1 MLELRVRSI
10 VNEAIGINA
19 YELVAPGDDLLPAFT
34 AGSHIDVHIPGG
46 FVRQYSLCNDPR
58 ERHRYLI
65 GVLNVVDGRGG
76 SAALHAGVRAGDALR
91 VSTPRNNFQL
101 SERARHHLLIAGGI
115 GITPMLAMVE
125 TLEARGDSYTL
136 HYCAREPRRAAFLDR
151 LEGQFKRGRAIAH
164 YDRGVPSDGLPVTD
178 LLRKPE
184 PGTHLYYCGPVG
196 LMSAIARAS
205 AHWPQGTV
213 HCEYFAA
220 PPAVWPRETGE
231 AADAVA
237 TGGFRIKIASSGQL
251 LSVPAEK
258 SIVQVLREAG
268 MSCETSCEAGVC
280 GTCKTRYL
288 EGTPEHCDYVL
299 DDVEKGEY
307 LMPCC
312 SRSKS
317 ELLVLD
323 L

>member
-10 VNEAIGINA
+10 VNEAIGVNA
-19 YELVAPGDDLLPAFT
+19 YELVAPDGELLPAFS

-65 GVLNVVDGRGG
+65 GVLNVSDGRGG
-76 SAALHAGVRAGDALR
+76 SAALHAGVRAGDRIR
-91 VSTPRNNFQL
+91 VSMPRNHFQL
-101 SERARHHLLIAGGI
+101 EERARQHLLVAGGI
-115 GITPMLAMVE
+115 GITPMLSMVE
-125 TLEARGDSYTL
+125 ALEARGQRYTL
-136 HYCAREPRRAAFLDR
+136 HYCARAPERAAFLGR
-151 LEGQFKRGRAIAH
+151 LARQFKCGRAIAH
-164 YDRGVPSDGLPVTD
+164 YDRGVPSAGLSIAD
-178 LLRKPE
+178 LLRVPE
-184 PGTHLYYCGPVG
+184 PGTHLYYCGPAG

-220 PPAVWPRETGE
+220 PPAVWPRDTGE
-231 AADAVA
+231 AAGAQENSA
-237 TGGFRIKIASSGQL
+237 FQIQIASTGQL

-258 SIVQVLREAG
+258 SIVEVLREAG
-268 MSCETSCEAGVC
+268 VSCETSCEAGVC

-299 DDVEKGEY
+299 DDAEKSEY
-307 LMPCC
+307 LTPCC

-317 ELLVLD
+317 GLLVLD

>member
-10 VNEAIGINA
+10 VNEAIGVNA
-19 YELVAPGDDLLPAFT
+19 YELVAPDGELLPAFS

-65 GVLNVVDGRGG
+65 GVLNVTEGRGG
-76 SAALHAGVRAGDALR
+76 SAALHAGVRAGDRIR
-91 VSTPRNNFQL
+91 VSMPRNHFQL
-101 SERARHHLLIAGGI
+101 EERACHHLLVAGGI
-115 GITPMLAMVE
+115 GITPMLSMVE
-125 TLEARGDSYTL
+125 ALEARGETYTL
-136 HYCAREPRRAAFLDR
+136 HYCARAPERAAFLGR
-151 LEGQFKRGRAIAH
+151 LARQFKCGRAIAH
-164 YDRGVPSDGLPVTD
+164 YDRGVSSDGLSIVD
-178 LLRKPE
+178 LLRAPV
-184 PGTHLYYCGPVG
+184 PGTHLYYCGPTG

-205 AHWPQGTV
+205 THWPRGTV

-220 PPAVWPRETGE
+220 PPAVWPRDTGE
-231 AADAVA
+231 AAGAQENSA
-237 TGGFRIKIASSGQL
+237 FQIQIASTGQL

-258 SIVQVLREAG
+258 SIVEVLREAG
-268 MSCETSCEAGVC
+268 VSCETSCEAGVC

-299 DDVEKGEY
+299 DDAEKSEY
-307 LMPCC
+307 LTPCC

-317 ELLVLD
+317 GLLVLD